1 MLGGSCNQ
9 CCGGLCSDTRER
21 ATITLS
27 GLPACA
33 TQNLDARSFSEDSC
47 SYTLFRVRNS
57 GQCKYKTAWH
67 SASNRWRNFTWGVAN
82 QLLLNL
88 TEDRLYLYS
97 ERGTVIFSPPPGKSF
112 NNFPFSSAVVPV
124 SVYFSSGYPC
134 SLESFS
140 QCVVTIDDATV
151 SYMPFAC
158 PPLTGSETTSCVP
171 GVDTI
176 PENTR
181 TIAENTITDTYNF
194 AFYNC
199 SPCDGTHYA
208 TTIETAVRK
217 KDCVD
222 DEKSNCW
229 EYSRTSTVPELNL
242 AISFQGPDLNGY
254 SMSVLN
260 GTYALQ
266 WTNNAYVGT
275 GNFFGLYF
283 RHWSLGD
290 VDANGNG
297 YPQDASFGIDSEL
310 QAEQG
315 WVIDYRIPAQVPSA
329 TGLGMVV
336 AVTPVKAT
344 LAINRSS
351 KTWSTTQCGERDI
364 AYQVKVA
371 VFRGLFSNTSD
382 YAYWNWDLSAYGNL
396 PCRQRVCGEMP
407 SVTLSAVES
416 VYVPFTG
423 LLQYGTKGKIGS
435 VTVNVVPA

>member
-9 CCGGLCSDTRER
+9 CCGGMCSDTRER

-27 GLPACA
+27 GLPSCA
-33 TQNLDARSFSEDSC
+33 TQNLDARSVSEDGC

-57 GQCKYKTAWH
+57 GHCKYKTAWH
-67 SASNRWRNFTWGVAN
+67 SVSNRRPNFTSGVAN
-82 QLLLNL
+82 QLHLNL

-97 ERGTVIFSPPPGKSF
+97 ERGTVIFVPPSGKSF
-112 NNFPFSSAVVPV
+112 NDFPFSGAVVPV
-124 SVYFSSGYPC
+124 SVYFPFGDPC

-140 QCVVTIDDATV
+140 QCAVTIDDAPV
-151 SYMPFAC
+151 SYMPFLC

-176 PENTR
+176 PEDTRVVTDNTL
-181 TIAENTITDTYNF
+181 TDTYRF
-194 AFYNC
+194 PFYNC

-208 TTIETAVRK
+208 TTTETTVRK
-217 KDCVD
+217 KDCVED
-222 DEKSNCW
+222 GINSCVEF
-229 EYSRTSTVPELNL
+229 SRTSTVPELNL

-254 SMSVLN
+254 SLSVLN

-266 WTNNAYVGT
+266 WNSNAYVGT
-275 GNFFGLYF
+275 GNFNGLYF
-283 RHWSLGD
+283 RDWSLSE

-297 YPQDASFGIDSEL
+297 YPQDAAFRIGSEL

-315 WVIDYRIPAQVPSA
+315 WVIDYRIPAQVPNA
-329 TGLGMVV
+329 TGLGMIV

-351 KTWSTTQCGERDI
+351 KTWSTTLCGEHDI
-364 AYQVKVA
+364 AYQIKVA
-371 VFRGLFSNTSD
+371 VFRGFFSNTTD
-382 YAYWNWDLSAYGNL
+382 YAYWFWELSAYGNL

-407 SVTLSAVES
+407 SVALSAVES

-423 LLQYGTKGKIGS
+423 SSLYSTKGKIGPVS
-435 VTVNVVPA
+435 VNVVSV